1 MAAAPPS
8 RRRWTSQDS
17 IPARWAFERANR
29 VGYFLSV
36 MAGLHN
42 RIPHFSLGAAMML
55 SLQQLATALGGEISG
70 DQVLAPGPGH
80 SPKDRSMCVK
90 LGPDGYVVHSFA
102 GDDWKDCR
110 DLIDE
115 KTGAAKWEPKRK
127 SDPIANVN
135 ARPGKSDP
143 PASYV
148 YYTANRTPRL
158 RVNRTQ
164 NRNPSFWQEHWDGS
178 RFVKGGGDEPQLP
191 YRLPELLAAED
202 LAVLIV
208 EGEKDADNLTQLG
221 FVATT
226 NAGGAGNWQ
235 PELKQYFRGRDTFIL
250 PDNDEA
256 GERHARKVYENLK
269 GVTSEIRILRLP
281 GLGDKEDV
289 SDWLASGGTEDQLIN
304 LLSAAPRYEEA
315 TVEAE
320 QSSKLIFSSGE
331 FISGFVPPDYLID
344 GLIQRRFCYS
354 LTAPTGTG
362 KTAVALLLTA
372 HIALGQA
379 IGEYRV
385 EQGSVLYLAGENP
398 DDVRMRWLA
407 MADAMGFDIDKIN
420 VHFLPGVYK
429 LSEIGP
435 RIKAEVE
442 AIGPIDFL
450 IVDTSAAFFEGQD
463 ENSNTQ
469 MGHHARRLRELV
481 KLPGGPCVLVAC
493 HPVKNPSADNILPR
507 GGGAFL
513 AEVDGNLTLSKSD
526 SVVTMHQQ
534 GKFRGPDFAPIPFML
549 SSATTPTLKDSRGRT
564 IPTVIAKPLSERER
578 SEAEASTRGDE
589 DALLIAIAENERA
602 SMAGLATQLRW
613 FTKDGK
619 PYKARVQRAAD
630 RLKKGGYVKIE
641 RGALTLSEKGKK
653 EAIRAKQDVDLAGS
667 QCG

>member
-1 MAAAPPS
+1 
-8 RRRWTSQDS
+8 
-17 IPARWAFERANR
+17 
-29 VGYFLSV
+29 

-289 SDWLASGGTEDQLIN
+289 SDWLAS
-304 LLSAAPRYEEA
+304 R
-315 TVEAE
+315 
-320 QSSKLIFSSGE
+320 
-331 FISGFVPPDYLID
+331 
-344 GLIQRRFCYS
+344 
-354 LTAPTGTG
+354 
-362 KTAVALLLTA
+362 
-372 HIALGQA
+372 
-379 IGEYRV
+379 
-385 EQGSVLYLAGENP
+385 AG
-398 DDVRMRWLA
+398 
-407 MADAMGFDIDKIN
+407 
-420 VHFLPGVYK
+420 
-429 LSEIGP
+429 
-435 RIKAEVE
+435 
-442 AIGPIDFL
+442 
-450 IVDTSAAFFEGQD
+450 
-463 ENSNTQ
+463 
-469 MGHHARRLRELV
+469 
-481 KLPGGPCVLVAC
+481 
-493 HPVKNPSADNILPR
+493 
-507 GGGAFL
+507 
-513 AEVDGNLTLSKSD
+513 
-526 SVVTMHQQ
+526 
-534 GKFRGPDFAPIPFML
+534 
-549 SSATTPTLKDSRGRT
+549 
-564 IPTVIAKPLSERER
+564 
-578 SEAEASTRGDE
+578 
-589 DALLIAIAENERA
+589 
-602 SMAGLATQLRW
+602 
-613 FTKDGK
+613 
-619 PYKARVQRAAD
+619 
-630 RLKKGGYVKIE
+630 
-641 RGALTLSEKGKK
+641 
-653 EAIRAKQDVDLAGS
+653 
-667 QCG
+667 